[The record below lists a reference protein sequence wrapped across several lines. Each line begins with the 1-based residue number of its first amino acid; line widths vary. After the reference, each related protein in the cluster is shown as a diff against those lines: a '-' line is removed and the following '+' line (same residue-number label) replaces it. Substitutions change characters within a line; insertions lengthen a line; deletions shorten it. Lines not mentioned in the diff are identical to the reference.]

1 LTAILNFAKFF
12 PTKTFT
18 VNVLE
23 KGREKEA
30 RIRGRGLLK
39 SKEKENRAMAI
50 TIKDIAREG
59 GVSIATVSRAINQEE
74 GLSQN
79 TRQMILEIAA
89 RLHYHPN
96 FPARSLVG
104 KKTEALGIVIPQSSE
119 FALSNPYYNELLK
132 GIGARTNQAG
142 YYLVLSFLR
151 EESYARLHDHHLAAG
166 IIVLANRLDDP
177 RVEDAAAKNIPM
189 VLIPGDPGRKWI
201 PSVDGDN
208 RDGIFQAIRH
218 LAELGHRDIAF
229 LCGPM
234 NSKYSV
240 DRFPAFQQA
249 LIKYRL
255 PFRKEFVLNYDFS
268 QEGAFGQMKKLLAV
282 NPPPTAVLLMND
294 YSAMGVLRAAKEVGF
309 QVPRD
314 VSVIGFGDVPLASMT
329 DPPLTT
335 VREPF
340 QEMGYRA
347 ADIVLRMVEGKKLPR
362 RTLTLP
368 VELVIRNSTAPPGKR
383 RRRGAP

>member
-1 LTAILNFAKFF
+1 M
-12 PTKTFT
+12 
-18 VNVLE
+18 
-23 KGREKEA
+23 
-30 RIRGRGLLK
+30 
-39 SKEKENRAMAI
+39 SI

-74 GLSQN
+74 GLSPK
-79 TRQMILEIAA
+79 TRQRILEIAS

-96 FPARSLVG
+96 LPARSLVG
-104 KKTEALGIVIPQSSE
+104 KKPKALGIVIPQTSE

-132 GIGARTNQAG
+132 GIGARTNESG

-177 RVEDAAAKNIPM
+177 RVEDAATKNIPL
-189 VLIPGDPGRKWI
+189 VLIPGDPNRKAV

-218 LAELGHRDIAF
+218 LAGLGHRRIAF

-249 LIKYRL
+249 LIKYHL
-255 PFRKEFVLNYDFS
+255 PFRKEFVLNYDFG
-268 QEGAFGQMKKLLAV
+268 QEDAFVQMKKLLTAS
-282 NPPPTAVLLMND
+282 PPPTAVLLMND
-294 YSAMGVLRAAKEVGF
+294 YSAMGVLRAAKEMGF
-309 QVPRD
+309 RVPRD
-314 VSVIGFGDVPLASMT
+314 VSIIGFGDVPLASMT

-335 VREPF
+335 IREPF

-347 ADIVLRMVEGKKLPR
+347 ANMLLRMIDGKKLAR
-362 RTLTLP
+362 RAQTLP
-368 VELVIRNSTAPPGKR
+368 VELVIRDSTASPGKR
-383 RRRGAP
+383 RMSQTS